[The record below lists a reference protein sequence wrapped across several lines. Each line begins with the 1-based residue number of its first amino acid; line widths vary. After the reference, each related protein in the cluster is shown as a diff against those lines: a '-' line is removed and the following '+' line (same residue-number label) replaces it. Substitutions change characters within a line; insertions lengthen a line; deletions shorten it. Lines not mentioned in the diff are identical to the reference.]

1 MAIILTWKLWTMILM
16 KRLRNWNKPWTKWD
30 PRLSGC
36 LSVGSTEREGRGR
49 GDWQRWVIKGDNSM
63 WPLLGV
69 RLSFLALIE
78 TREVVIGQNSY
89 YFTNHHFCVLY
100 VRIQIQIYTWEDGTT
115 KVELSFISNSFEFIA
130 YDWHIWLYII
140 YFKDFYIQDEM
151 SSLYCLWIWAVMVIT
166 I

>member
-1 MAIILTWKLWTMILM
+1 MIWLQLFYRTLVWKGWQLKVNFWRKPMAIILTWKLWTMILM

-36 LSVGSTEREGRGR
+36 LSVGSTEREGQGS

-69 RLSFLALIE
+69 RLFILTLIE

-89 YFTNHHFCVLY
+89 YFTNHHFVFSLSAY
-100 VRIQIQIYTWEDGTT
+100 RFRFIHGKMEPQRWNFHSFPIPLNLLHMIGTYGC
-115 KVELSFISNSFEFIA
+115 I
-130 YDWHIWLYII
+130 
-140 YFKDFYIQDEM
+140 
-151 SSLYCLWIWAVMVIT
+151 
-166 I
+166 